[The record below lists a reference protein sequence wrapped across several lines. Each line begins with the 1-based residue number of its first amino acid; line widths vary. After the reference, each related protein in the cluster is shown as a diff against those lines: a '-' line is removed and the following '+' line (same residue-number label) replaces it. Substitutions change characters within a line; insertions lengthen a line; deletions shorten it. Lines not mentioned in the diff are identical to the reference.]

1 MKRKYDDSFKIR
13 NVKKGTLNKMDRQ
26 FKGEDSRNKDI
37 WKNNKDKYFKK
48 EPNYLLKDLLGNK
61 ENE

>member
-1 MKRKYDDSFKIR
+1 MKRKYDDSYKIR
-13 NVKKGTLNKMDRQ
+13 NVKKGTLSKMDRQ

-37 WKNNKDKYFKK
+37 WNSHKEKYSKK
-48 EPNYLLKDLLGNK
+48 EPNCLLEILGDK